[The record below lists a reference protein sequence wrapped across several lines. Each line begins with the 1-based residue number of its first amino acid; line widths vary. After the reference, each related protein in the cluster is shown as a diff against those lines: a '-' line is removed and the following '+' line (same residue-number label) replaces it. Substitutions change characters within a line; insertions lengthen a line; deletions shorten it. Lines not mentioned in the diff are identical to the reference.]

1 MICPICGTDSTSKFC
16 PNCGNP
22 MNINMQDNALR
33 GNNETPKKS
42 LSGGVTL
49 AIFFGVIAIVSIL
62 CVVVLKNPPSFFED
76 FLSSSSIA
84 DDTSRDTDI
93 DISEFLDT
101 PKDPAVSDKDVS
113 ENPDTSAPPM
123 SREKFI
129 ASCSDLLPKY
139 KSIERKPDAYVGQN
153 FHITCYISTVKEVDS
168 PSDTYHHY
176 YITFPYD
183 IASANEAIGAGW
195 AQDYSSAWYWSVDME
210 KEVWIMDDRDT
221 SDSEYLRVLEGDIL
235 TIYGTFNGLTPMYNS
250 LTGEKGEVVSLDI
263 KYFEI
268 IDE

>member
-1 MICPICGTDSTSKFC
+1 MICPICGTDTTSKFC

-22 MNINMQDNALR
+22 MNVQ
-33 GNNETPKKS
+33 GNIPQGNDMPKKKS
-42 LSGGVTL
+42 LSGGATL
-49 AIFFGVIAIVSIL
+49 AIFLCIFAVVGVI
-62 CVVVLKNPPSFFED
+62 CVVILQNPPAIISD
-76 FLSSSSIA
+76 LLSSSSIA
-84 DDTSRDTDI
+84 DDSRDTDI

-101 PKDPAVSDKDVS
+101 PKDPAVSDKDAS

-139 KSIERKPDAYVGQN
+139 KSIERKPDAYLGQN
-153 FHITCYISTVKEVDS
+153 FYITCYLSTVKEVDS
-168 PSDTYHHY
+168 PSDKYHHY

-183 IASANEAIGAGW
+183 IASANEYIGAGW

-221 SDSEYLRVLEGDIL
+221 SDSEYLRVLEGDVL
-235 TIYGTFNGLTPMYNS
+235 TVYGTFNGLTPMYNS
-250 LTGEKGEVVSLDI
+250 LTGEEGEVVSLDI